1 MNYLKDFVSSRLN
14 LLPSEKEEEGLQ
26 ILLTALQSRFG
37 ENLVAILLY
46 GSYLRG
52 SRDTLIDFYV
62 IVDNYEEA
70 FDSRLECWGAYLMPP
85 NVYYL
90 SKPFSDQKLHA
101 KYAVMSSAQIQR
113 QVNSVHPYFWARLAQ
128 PTRLV
133 FLRDTSDH
141 DLLVTIVSQAIH
153 SFLERMTPM
162 ISGVFEPS
170 YFWKT
175 GFNLTYRSELRA
187 EKSSRI
193 ESMFAYDP
201 SYYVALIELAS
212 KFGIFGQSYDDGH
225 TKYFSVGK
233 TSLLRARI
241 LWGWTIGIGKLLSLA
256 RLIKGAIT
264 FDGAVDYIL
273 WKIERHSG
281 VQIEVSDRQ
290 RKYPLLFAWPLL
302 WKLFR
307 LRAFR

>member
-1 MNYLKDFVSSRLN
+1 MKYLKDFVSSRLE
-14 LLPSEKEEEGLQ
+14 LLPSTKEEEGLK
-26 ILLTALQSRFG
+26 ILLSTLQSQFG
-37 ENLVAILLY
+37 ENLIAILLY

-62 IVDNYEEA
+62 IVENYEDA
-70 FDSRLECWGAYLMPP
+70 FDSRSECLGAYFMPP

-90 SKPFSDQKLHA
+90 SKSFNGQKLRA
-101 KYAVMSSAQIQR
+101 KYAVVSSAQIR
-113 QVNSVHPYFWARLAQ
+113 KKVNGVHPYFWARLAQ

-133 FLRDTSDH
+133 FLRKDSDY
-141 DLLVTIVSQAIH
+141 DLLVEIVSQAIH
-153 SFLERMTPM
+153 TFLDRMTPM
-162 ISGVFEPS
+162 ISGSFEPS

-187 EKSSRI
+187 EKPSRI

-201 SYYVALIELAS
+201 SYYAALIDLAS
-212 KFGIFGQSYDDGH
+212 KAGIFQESYEDGH
-225 TKYFSVGK
+225 TRYFAVEKRSVFWANIFW
-233 TSLLRARI
+233 S
-241 LWGWTIGIGKLLSLA
+241 WTIGIGKCLSLI
-256 RLIKGAIT
+256 RLIKGAVT

-281 VQIEVSDRQ
+281 VQIEASDRQ